1 MSLNTRFNKAES
13 EKYISEDYNIIKKI
27 GSGSFG
33 DVYLA
38 DSISLNKQVA
48 IKVEEKRKNSRIVEE
63 YKIYRRLFKRG
74 MNNGIPQIYDI
85 IETPKFNILVLELLG
100 FSLDHIFSSFNK
112 QFSIETVLKLGI
124 DITTLLESVHN
135 CGYLHRDIKPNNFL
149 IGHTDKNQLYI
160 MDFGLSKK
168 YIDASNNHLNLK
180 IDRSMVGTARYA
192 SINIH
197 MGLEPSRRD
206 DLESVA
212 YMLIYFLKGSLP
224 WQGIKKEPD
233 QDQLQLIGDTK
244 LCTNMKK
251 FCDDLPT
258 CFFKFLD
265 YTRSLK
271 YDEIPNYDF
280 IRSLFIDYANSNNI
294 IPNYQW
300 INHIIPE

>member
-1 MSLNTRFNKAES
+1 MS

-38 DSISLNKQVA
+38 DSKSLNKQIA
-48 IKVEEKRKNSRIVEE
+48 IKVEEKRKNSRILEE
-63 YKIYRRLFKRG
+63 YKIYRRLFRRG
-74 MNNGIPQIYDI
+74 MSFGIPQIYDI
-85 IETPKFNILVLELLG
+85 IETPKFNILVMELLG
-100 FSLDHIFSSFNK
+100 FSLDHVFSSFEK
-112 QFSIETVLKLGI
+112 QFDIATVLKLGI
-124 DITTLLESVHN
+124 DITHLLESVHN

-149 IGHTDKNQLYI
+149 IGHDDKNKLFI
-160 MDFGLSKK
+160 MDFGLSKR
-168 YIDASNNHLNLK
+168 YTDSSNNHINLK

-212 YMLIYFLKGSLP
+212 YMLIYFLKGALP
-224 WQGIKKEPD
+224 WQGIKKQAD

-251 FCDDLPT
+251 FCDDLPN
-258 CFFKFLD
+258 CFFKFLE

-271 YDEIPNYDF
+271 YDEIPNYDL
-280 IRSLFIDYANSNNI
+280 IRNLFIDYAKTSQI
-294 IPNYQW
+294 EPKYMW
-300 INHIIPE
+300 IDKDIKDTLF